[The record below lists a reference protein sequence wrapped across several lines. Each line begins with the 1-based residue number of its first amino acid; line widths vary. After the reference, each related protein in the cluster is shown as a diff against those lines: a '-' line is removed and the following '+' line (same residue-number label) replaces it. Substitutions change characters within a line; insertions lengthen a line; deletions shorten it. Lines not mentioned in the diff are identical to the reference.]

1 MYPTPL
7 TRGDWMRTTHPMRLK
22 DKVVVVTGASM
33 GIGEATAK
41 AFAEE
46 GASVVL
52 CSRET
57 ERAEEARQRI
67 GNLDR
72 TMAAAC
78 DVRDKAQIDHLVAA
92 ALARFGRIDV
102 WVNNAG
108 HGLMDAVE
116 TMDLA
121 KVRAMFDT
129 NFFGALAGMQAAIPV
144 MKRQGGGTII
154 NISSVA
160 GHISV
165 PYMSA
170 YCATKHALN
179 AISKSARVELKA
191 QKINVLTVCPGFI
204 RTNFG
209 VNALKGHEVRR
220 FDENLRKG
228 ITAERCAAAIV
239 DGCVKGK
246 REIVV
251 PAKDW
256 VSVKAYQLIPR
267 VVERVMAKSMVPT
280 SAEKIAADT
289 ARRGK

>member
-1 MYPTPL
+1 
-7 TRGDWMRTTHPMRLK
+7 MRLK

-41 AFAEE
+41 AFADE

-52 CSRET
+52 CSREAA
-57 ERAEEARQRI
+57 RAEEARRRI
-67 GNLDR
+67 SHLDR
-72 TMAAAC
+72 TMAVAC
-78 DVRDKAQIDHLVAA
+78 DVRDTAQIDRLVAA
-92 ALARFGRIDV
+92 TLARFGRVDV

-108 HGLMDAVE
+108 HGLLDAVE
-116 TMDLA
+116 TMDPA

-144 MKRQGGGTII
+144 MKKQGGGTII

-160 GHISV
+160 GHLAV

-170 YCATKHALN
+170 YCASKHALN
-179 AISKSARVELKA
+179 AISKAARVELKPVN
-191 QKINVLTVCPGFI
+191 IHVLTVCPGFI

-209 VNALKGHEVRR
+209 VNALKGQEVRR
-220 FDENLRKG
+220 FNEKLRAG
-228 ITAERCAAAIV
+228 ISAERCAAAIV
-239 DGCVKGK
+239 DACVKGK

-256 VSVKAYQLIPR
+256 INVKAYQLMPP
-267 VVERVMAKSMVPT
+267 VVERVMAKSMVPRT
-280 SAEKIAADT
+280 AEQIAEET
-289 ARRGK
+289 TKRGR